1 VGSMGSGRRSP
12 LLAAV
17 MANIGDRSTH

>member
-1 VGSMGSGRRSP
+1 VGSMGFRRMSP

-17 MANIGDRSTH
+17 VANIGDRSTH